1 MGLLAAGK
9 KRRGK
14 KREDGKESFPYLRCE
29 KHLFTFGEF
38 PHHPGFLILK

>member
-9 KRRGK
+9 KGRK
-14 KREDGKESFPYLRCE
+14 KGRVGRNLFPYLRCE

-38 PHHPGFLILK
+38 PHHSRF

>member
-9 KRRGK
+9 KGRK
-14 KREDGKESFPYLRCE
+14 EREGGKESFPYLRCE

-38 PHHPGFLILK
+38 PHHSGFLILK